1 MLKQHTRAIDV
12 HVDWFI
18 MILGLQ
24 VEQLGHNQTRV
35 LICHL
40 KITKSTF
47 NDLKINNNIAWIF
60 RG

>member
-1 MLKQHTRAIDV
+1 MLKQHTGAIDV

-40 KITKSTF
+40 EITKSTF
-47 NDLKINNNIAWIF
+47 NDLKINNNNIL
-60 RG
+60 